1 MIVNRDDYDRRR
13 WSELFKREPRDK
25 EDFYSL
31 TRKKALRKISE
42 EPFGYTVFND
52 YSSTACC
59 AAANGFCFSE
69 SCEMP
74 YNNVS
79 AGLFLLIFGFI
90 FQPYLY

>member
-1 MIVNRDDYDRRR
+1 MIFRYNDTYKFLNGIAVNVSFFILMIVNRDDYDRRR

-59 AAANGFCFSE
+59 AAVN
-69 SCEMP
+69 
-74 YNNVS
+74 
-79 AGLFLLIFGFI
+79 
-90 FQPYLY
+90 